1 MTEKNKKE
9 LLDRYN
15 SINEDNILA
24 TVKCVLEKKL
34 IDAFGNRKYP
44 KSCFQI
50 LIENGMSR
58 PEKII
63 WTDYKTEYEE
73 SFYQKNASE
82 DTLRAMKELFDILG
96 FYLILDIDGFA
107 IDIIEKRRIFNEIEI
122 NSIRY

>member
-58 PEKII
+58 PEKLFGLII
-63 WTDYKTEYEE
+63 KPNTKRV
-73 SFYQKNASE
+73 FIKK
-82 DTLRAMKELFDILG
+82 MH
-96 FYLILDIDGFA
+96 
-107 IDIIEKRRIFNEIEI
+107 RRI
-122 NSIRY
+122 R